1 MTYMTWGGREW
12 CVSILQAHGC
22 VLHVVG
28 SRFRP
33 TGHWIDGLLAVALA
47 HFADLGPLYQEDN
60 YSQAVGN
67 KL

>member
-1 MTYMTWGGREW
+1 M
-12 CVSILQAHGC
+12 SILQAHGC

-28 SRFRP
+28 NRFRP